1 MSRFERWIYVVL
13 AVVILVW
20 PGVRRQFFLQIRQIT
35 HTTDVRVGDWPK
47 FSTIYEYALP
57 VPANKLKRVA
67 AKHKEWEGLAELLN
81 TEGRYGDRPDAAA
94 VAKAFDEALAADP
107 DSRVVHARFLPLH
120 LRQIDFYRAEE
131 RALDQKL
138 GRKPGPYP
146 AGISEKQAQSALDWV
161 LSGEKLDPQNS
172 YYDYVLALIYLGLH
186 KDDEAI
192 AAINADSRK
201 PVFNTYDKEA
211 KLNARRLLMEAGVPG
226 LEATNNQ
233 VTSFGEL
240 ARLRRLARTLQAIA
254 LDAEANG
261 DWQRGWK
268 IRFAGFRMGNHLIS
282 AGQEYITP
290 LVGTAIQGI
299 AVGELPRT
307 AEQAQQLKRSGN
319 DRDAQAKVIVQI
331 VRDYSTKHQLGSEG
345 NWVASQY
352 MAGHEFRRLN
362 RGLLEKNS
370 DIYRRWQYSELMR
383 YGAVSILVEMLI
395 VLVILG
401 ILSLPRRLRTA
412 EGGRLAKIVGAIG
425 AGLTIAGLFI
435 VSFYAQRAWS
445 NMQTPLPARLTWEII
460 GILPAVIFAG
470 AIVVLIRRGAKS
482 ALVSLR
488 TSARYALPV
497 IAIAYV
503 VLSGVLAIERGAFEK
518 RALQS
523 IEQGLEPKQIE
534 ILKKTGFR
542 R

>member
-1 MSRFERWIYVVL
+1 MSRFERWLYGVL
-13 AVVILVW
+13 ILIVLVW

-35 HTTDVRVGDWPK
+35 HTTGVRVGAWPK

-81 TEGRYGDRPDAAA
+81 IQGRYGDRPDAAA

-192 AAINADSRK
+192 AAINAGSRK
-201 PVFNTYDKEA
+201 PVFSTYDKEA
-211 KLNARRLLMEAGVPG
+211 SLNARHLLVHAGVPG

-261 DWQRGWK
+261 DWKKGWK
-268 IRFAGFRMGNHLIS
+268 SRLAAFRIGNQLIT
-282 AGQEYITP
+282 AGQEYVTP
-290 LVGTAIQGI
+290 LVGVAIQGI
-299 AVGELPRT
+299 ATGGLPRT
-307 AEQAQQLKRSGN
+307 PEQAEQLRRSQN
-319 DRDAQAKVIVQI
+319 DRELGYRISLQI
-331 VRDYSTKHQLGSEG
+331 LRDYVARRQLGADDNWVISQYTAGQEYLRLYREMVEG
-345 NWVASQY
+345 NS
-352 MAGHEFRRLN
+352 
-362 RGLLEKNS
+362 GLYL
-370 DIYRRWQYSELMR
+370 RWQYSELMW
-383 YGAVSILVEMLI
+383 YGATSILVDSLI
-395 VLVILG
+395 ILAILG
-401 ILSLPRRLRTA
+401 ILSLPRTIRTA
-412 EGGRLAKIVGAIG
+412 QSDRFAKIIGVAGAGVTIAG
-425 AGLTIAGLFI
+425 FFGIAYYALRDWSNNPTPIPAGLTWG
-435 VSFYAQRAWS
+435 
-445 NMQTPLPARLTWEII
+445 II
-460 GILPAVIFAG
+460 GILPALIIVFAL
-470 AIVVLIRRGAKS
+470 ARRRPSLASIRA
-482 ALVSLR
+482 
-488 TSARYALPV
+488 SARYALPV

-503 VLSGVLAIERGAFEK
+503 LLSGGLAIERGSLE
-518 RALQS
+518 RHALQS
-523 IEQGLEPKQIE
+523 IEQGLTPQEIQILRE
-534 ILKKTGFR
+534 TGFR